1 MPEGERLTTG
11 QRPPRSLTSA
21 RGVPG
26 VDGAGEGLALV
37 TAGVP
42 RAGSVSSL
50 LRGGRDDAS
59 GPSHGA
65 FEVRLTAPQART

>member
-1 MPEGERLTTG
+1 MPEGERPTTG
-11 QRPPRSLTSA
+11 QQPPRSLTSA

-26 VDGAGEGLALV
+26 VDRTGEGLALV

-42 RAGSVSSL
+42 RAGRVSSL

-65 FEVRLTAPQART
+65 CEARLTVPQAYA